1 MLGLRRSG
9 EVRRV
14 DGRTAQI
21 NDTTWAV
28 SNTIATARVGT
39 AQVERSTRC
48 GGDRGCC
55 FVEEKR
61 RLVLLHKGKKE
72 GGRAELLLGHG
83 REGALG
89 EGWSSGAAQEGAPSI
104 GNFRRPS
111 CWPSR
116 GPAMAASTP
125 AQGRPGMDAMCRSS
139 AAGGT
144 RPWGRGGAAARLHPW
159 SRGEEG
165 RHGGLCVLLQAP
177 WERLAAVEVVGWS
190 RGARGTRL
198 RQGREQGAPGLGAR
212 LLKPRRCHGRKGRK
226 LPARWGRRRGG
237 EKADGGWKNNRG
249 GNAK

>member
-83 REGALG
+83 RERALG

-165 RHGGLCVLLQAP
+165 RHGGALCPAASAMGEACCRGGCRLEQRGERNSSAPRKGAGSARVGCSAAQASSVP
-177 WERLAAVEVVGWS
+177 WEEGK
-190 RGARGTRL
+190 
-198 RQGREQGAPGLGAR
+198 EAPCALGKKAW
-212 LLKPRRCHGRKGRK
+212 GRKG
-226 LPARWGRRRGG
+226 
-237 EKADGGWKNNRG
+237 
-249 GNAK
+249 